1 MSPRKTPIRHK
12 VRAHKRKGK
21 RVKSY
26 MRGEGQKSRNSSRS
40 KVVGSPEATG
50 EVSTELNMMTRRI
63 IGKKTKVARY
73 KLTRSGKPIGE
84 AEVYLDRES
93 LTDVGHGSAYI
104 STIQISDSERGKGYG
119 GVLLEDVEKSLSQM
133 GMKRVYVHSTPP
145 AIGFWK
151 GHGYFEYSFEPRQN
165 SYKVVKVI

>member
-1 MSPRKTPIRHK
+1 MRKSPIRHK
-12 VRAHKRKGK
+12 VRSHTREGR
-21 RVKSY
+21 RVKTY
-26 MRGEGQKSRNSSRS
+26 QRGKGQKSQKLRRR
-40 KVVGSPEATG
+40 KVGGSPEGIG

-73 KLTRSGKPIGE
+73 KLTRSGKSIGE

-104 STIQISDSERGKGYG
+104 NTIQISDSERGKGYG
-119 GVLLEDVEKSLSQM
+119 EVLLRDVEESLSQM
-133 GMKRVYVHSTPP
+133 GVKRVYVHSTPP

-151 GHGYFEYSFEPRQN
+151 GYGYLEYSFEPRQN